1 MAGRTFHAFRC
12 GSNYSPMHECF
23 LRHFARAPKSLRQP
37 LEKIRCHQRMLPHS
51 LAYHVAG
58 KPMQMHRRKYGH

>member
-1 MAGRTFHAFRC
+1 
-12 GSNYSPMHECF
+12 
-23 LRHFARAPKSLRQP
+23 
-37 LEKIRCHQRMLPHS
+37 MLPHS

>member
-1 MAGRTFHAFRC
+1 
-12 GSNYSPMHECF
+12 MHECF